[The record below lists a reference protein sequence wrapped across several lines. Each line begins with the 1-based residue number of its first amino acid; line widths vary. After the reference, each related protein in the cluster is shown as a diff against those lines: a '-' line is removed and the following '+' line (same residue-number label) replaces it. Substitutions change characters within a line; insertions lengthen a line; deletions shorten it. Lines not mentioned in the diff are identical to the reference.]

1 MINARKRLHR
11 NKEKRDLLCIT
22 ADIFVTT
29 VNTRIVL
36 VIAVQLTVLQY
47 GLIILHLL
55 VKHFFVR
62 QKSISGC

>member
-1 MINARKRLHR
+1 MRGKGSLGTKR
-11 NKEKRDLLCIT
+11 NVICYAIT
-22 ADIFVTT
+22 ADIFVAT

-55 VKHFFVR
+55 VKNFFVR
-62 QKSISGC
+62 QNSISGC